1 MPRAVKTLAVIVL
14 IALIPL
20 RAVASAT
27 IGYCAMAGHHEA
39 VKAAASS
46 ASDSGPVHH
55 AGHDPASEHSG
66 DAPGAEPSSS
76 PTCPEHSAGGAFVA
90 SPDRALAVA
99 FAEARVS
106 VTHSAVPAF
115 VPPLLERP
123 PLA

>member
-1 MPRAVKTLAVIVL
+1 MPRALKTLAVIVL

-39 VKAAASS
+39 VKAAAP
-46 ASDSGPVHH
+46 ASDSGPVQH
-55 AGHDPASEHSG
+55 AGHEPASEHSG
-66 DAPGAEPSSS
+66 DTTGTEPSPS

-90 SPDRALAVA
+90 SPDRVPAVA
-99 FAEARVS
+99 FAEARIS